1 MAKIF
6 SLGGGY
12 IYLTEFFRGRGDFS
26 ATTEVNS
33 RGGVVIFFLRFL
45 NFRGGVCI
53 EATDCGRGGVSEI
66 FPSRGG
72 VLEALPPLC
81 PCMAY

>member
-1 MAKIF
+1 M
-6 SLGGGY
+6 
-12 IYLTEFFRGRGDFS
+12 
-26 ATTEVNS
+26 EVNS
-33 RGGVVIFFLRFL
+33 RGGVAIFFLRFF

-81 PCMAY
+81 PCMVMVVVCVDIDASLSHIGFFDKL

>member
-1 MAKIF
+1 M
-6 SLGGGY
+6 
-12 IYLTEFFRGRGDFS
+12 
-26 ATTEVNS
+26 EVNS
-33 RGGVVIFFLRFL
+33 RGGVAIFFLRFL
-45 NFRGGVCI
+45 NFRGGVYI

-81 PCMAY
+81 PCMIVCLKKGDFKHYLIGL